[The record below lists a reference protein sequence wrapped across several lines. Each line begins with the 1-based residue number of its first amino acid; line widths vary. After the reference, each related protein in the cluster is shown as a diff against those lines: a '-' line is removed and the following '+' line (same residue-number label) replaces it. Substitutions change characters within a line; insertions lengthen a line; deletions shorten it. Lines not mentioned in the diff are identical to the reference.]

1 MSRRDV
7 IILSVLINTGL
18 LAILFVTAWQ
28 SDEGVQGA
36 VVTPIAPQVVS
47 TSTPETLIAQNEE
60 IIIPEQK
67 AVLDST
73 ILQEVLVADGNTVTV
88 TSKGESASIA
98 KAESKP
104 QPAYVEVTVKRGDY
118 LGRIASANGVT
129 VDAIMKANHLSSAQL
144 QVGQV
149 LKIPKSTKEK
159 KESATS
165 TASATK
171 EVKSAKDTKIVAMAD
186 DGYYTI
192 QKGDNPWSIARKF
205 QISHEDL
212 LKWNQL
218 NEEGA
223 RNLQAG
229 QKLRVRK

>member
-28 SDEGVQGA
+28 SDETAKEPVI
-36 VVTPIAPQVVS
+36 TPLAPQVAAS
-47 TSTPETLIAQNEE
+47 TAPEVIVAQNQEV
-60 IIIPEQK
+60 IPEQK

-73 ILQEVLVADGNTVTV
+73 SPIQEVLVSDENTVTATPKAES
-88 TSKGESASIA
+88 TSTA
-98 KAESKP
+98 KAEKATS

-129 VDAIMKANHLSSAQL
+129 VDAIMKANNLNSAQL

-149 LKIPKSTKEK
+149 LKVPKSA
-159 KESATS
+159 KESKKDTTA
-165 TASATK
+165 TASAAK
-171 EVKSAKDTKIVAMAD
+171 EAKAAASTD

-218 NEEGA
+218 NEEAA

-229 QKLRVRK
+229 QRLRVRK

>member
-28 SDEGVQGA
+28 SDEGVKGA
-36 VVTPIAPQVVS
+36 VITPLTPQVAS
-47 TSTPETLIAQNEE
+47 TEAPGVLVAQNNEE
-60 IIIPEQK
+60 IVIAEPQ

-73 ILQEVLVADGNTVTV
+73 TLQEVLVSDENTVSA
-88 TSKGESASIA
+88 TSKSESTSVA
-98 KAESKP
+98 KAS
-104 QPAYVEVTVKRGDY
+104 QSAYVEVTVKRGDY

-129 VDAIMKANHLSSAQL
+129 VDAIMKANNLNSAQL

-149 LKIPKSTKEK
+149 LKIPKGAKESK

-165 TASATK
+165 TASVTK
-171 EVKSAKDTKIVAMAD
+171 ETKSVPKDTKVLATAD
-186 DGYYTI
+186 EAYYII
-192 QKGDNPWSIARKF
+192 QRGDNPWSIARKF

-229 QKLRVRK
+229 QRLRVRK

>member
-28 SDEGVQGA
+28 SDEGAKG
-36 VVTPIAPQVVS
+36 VVITPIVPQVAS
-47 TSTPETLIAQNEE
+47 TDAPEALVVQNEE
-60 IIIPEQK
+60 VIIPEQK
-67 AVLDST
+67 AVLDGT
-73 ILQEVLVADGNTVTV
+73 TLQEVLVSDENTVTAN
-88 TSKGESASIA
+88 SKNESISITKAS
-98 KAESKP
+98 

-129 VDAIMKANHLSSAQL
+129 VDAIMKTNNLSSAQL

-149 LKIPKSTKEK
+149 LKIPKNAKESKKEK
-159 KESATS
+159 TATALTTKDAAKE
-165 TASATK
+165 
-171 EVKSAKDTKIVAMAD
+171 TKIVAMAD
-186 DGYYTI
+186 DDYYII

-205 QISHEDL
+205 KISHEDL